1 MSSQETTS
9 QLTAPQV
16 TTTLFDTTG
25 AVSAAVKAMPGAKTP
40 PPRALSPAAE
50 AVIAEDFK
58 QPYSPIVVAGAVRA
72 IEVALVASIGLI
84 LYLGYVVPD
93 NGFSRYYFGAIAG
106 ISLTALLAFQAA
118 DIYQVQAFR
127 GHEKQ
132 YMRLA
137 SAWSVVFLLAVTVSF
152 FAKAG
157 DEFSRVW
164 LGSYYVVGL
173 IALLAFRRSLFLL
186 VRRWTRQGRLDRR
199 TVVVGAG
206 GSGEAL
212 IAAMAGQ
219 RDSDVRVV
227 GAFDDRGDERASPM
241 CEGVPKLGT
250 VDDLVEFARQTRV
263 DLVIFSLP
271 ISAEGRILQMLKK
284 LWVLPVDIRLSAH
297 TNKLRFRPRSYSY
310 IGNVPVLDIFDR
322 PIADWDVVMKWLFD
336 KIVGTLALIGLSP
349 VMLAVAIAVKLN
361 SKGPIFFKQRRYGF
375 NNEVVEVYKF
385 RSMYSE
391 QADPAA
397 KKLVTKDDP
406 RVTSVGRFIRRTS
419 LDELPQLFNV
429 VFTGNLSLVG
439 PRPHAVHAK
448 AEDHLY
454 DEAVDGYFARHRVKP
469 GITGWAQ
476 INGWRGETDSKEKI
490 QRRVEH
496 DLYYIENW
504 SIMFDIYILAR
515 TPFALIRGEGAY

>member
-1 MSSQETTS
+1 MSKPEPGAIFETAAAVYSTV
-9 QLTAPQV
+9 AKMPRAAARPA
-16 TTTLFDTTG
+16 TG
-25 AVSAAVKAMPGAKTP
+25 PELSAAAPNLAREP
-40 PPRALSPAAE
+40 YERA
-50 AVIAEDFK
+50 
-58 QPYSPIVVAGAVRA
+58 YSPIVLAGSVRLIEFALVVLVGFAIYGCYVMPANGFAWHYVGAV
-72 IEVALVASIGLI
+72 
-84 LYLGYVVPD
+84 
-93 NGFSRYYFGAIAG
+93 FGIAG
-106 ISLTALLAFQAA
+106 LAMLAFQVA

-137 SAWSVVFLLAVTVSF
+137 SAWSVVFLIAIGVSF

-157 DEFSRVW
+157 DQFSRAW
-164 LGSYYVVGL
+164 LGAFYVLGL
-173 IALLAFRRSLFLL
+173 FALIAFRRALFLL
-186 VRRWTRQGRLDRR
+186 VRRWTREGRLDRR
-199 TVVVGAG
+199 TVLVGADAN
-206 GSGEAL
+206 GEAL
-212 IAAMAGQ
+212 IQSLAAQ
-219 RDSDVRVV
+219 RDSDVHVIGV
-227 GAFDDRGDERASPM
+227 FDDRGDERSRAS

-250 VDDLVEFARQTRV
+250 VDDLVAFARNTRV

-310 IGNVPVLDIFDR
+310 IGSVPVLDIFDK

-336 KIVGTLALIGLSP
+336 KFVGSLALICAAP
-349 VMLAVAIAVKLN
+349 IMLVVAIAIKLN
-361 SKGPIFFKQRRYGF
+361 SKGPVLFKQVRYGF
-375 NNEVVEVYKF
+375 NNERIEIYKF
-385 RSMYSE
+385 RSMYAD
-391 QADPAA
+391 QADATA
-397 KKLVTKDDP
+397 SRLVSRDDP
-406 RVTSVGRFIRRTS
+406 RVTRVGRFIRKTS

-429 VFTGNLSLVG
+429 VFFGNLSLVG

-448 AEDHLY
+448 AEDRLY

-476 INGWRGETDSKEKI
+476 IHGWRGETDSHEKI

-504 SIMFDIYILAR
+504 SILLDLYIVAQ
-515 TPFALIRGEGAY
+515 TPFSLIRTENAY

>member
-1 MSSQETTS
+1 MSSPE
-9 QLTAPQV
+9 
-16 TTTLFDTTG
+16 TTTLFDAT
-25 AVSAAVKAMPGAKTP
+25 AVSAAVKAMAGAKP
-40 PPRALSPAAE
+40 QAPRALSSAAQD
-50 AVIAEDFK
+50 VIAEDFK
-58 QPYSPIVVAGAVRA
+58 QPYSPIVLAGAVRA
-72 IEVALVASIGLI
+72 IEVALVAIVGFI

-137 SAWSVVFLLAVTVSF
+137 SAWSVVFLLTVAVSF

-157 DEFSRVW
+157 DQFSRVW

-173 IALLAFRRSLFLL
+173 VTLLAFRRALFLL

-206 GSGEAL
+206 NSGEAL
-212 IAAMAGQ
+212 IAAMSGQ
-219 RDSDVRVV
+219 RDSDVRIV
-227 GAFDDRGDERASPM
+227 GAFDDRGDERSSPQ

-250 VDDLVEFARQTRV
+250 VDDLVEFARHTRV

-271 ISAEGRILQMLKK
+271 ISAEVRILQMLKK

-310 IGNVPVLDIFDR
+310 IGNVPVLDLFDR

-336 KIVGTLALIGLSP
+336 KIVGTLALICLAP
-349 VMLAVAIAVKLN
+349 VMLAVAAAIKLD
-361 SKGPIFFKQRRYGF
+361 SRGPIFFKQRRYGF

-391 QADPAA
+391 HADPAA
-397 KKLVTKDDP
+397 KKLVTKNDP
-406 RVTSVGRFIRRTS
+406 RVTRVGRFIRRTS

-448 AEDHLY
+448 AAEHLY

-504 SIMFDIYILAR
+504 SILFDIYILAR
-515 TPFALIRGEGAY
+515 TPIALLRSEGAY